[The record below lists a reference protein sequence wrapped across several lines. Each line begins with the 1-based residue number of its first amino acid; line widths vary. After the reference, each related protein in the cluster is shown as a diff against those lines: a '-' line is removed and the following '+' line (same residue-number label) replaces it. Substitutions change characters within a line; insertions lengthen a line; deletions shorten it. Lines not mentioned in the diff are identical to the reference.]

1 MADHGSTPETASSY
15 AVVLNEEEQYSIWDV
30 SLPMADG
37 WHEEGFSGSKEDC
50 LAHIE
55 DVWTDLRP
63 RSVRAG

>member
-1 MADHGSTPETASSY
+1 MADHGSTPQAADGY

-30 SLPMADG
+30 SLPIPGG
-37 WHEEGFSGSKEDC
+37 WHAEGFSGGKEDC

-55 DVWTDLRP
+55 EVWTDMRP